1 MSQKWAPTCHNTK
14 KYRDHNKNFSR
25 GKAPQRARVVTDHQ
39 NTPINTPIR
48 SERCPVKATTTATPP
63 PPPTNR
69 TIHLRLSR
77 VGSIPGTL
85 IAATVTRTSE
95 RTPANPNGSIG
106 EAKVASKTTVR
117 AKSNAILFAEST
129 RRVVRRLLEDTQS
142 FTHTHTDTHTQT
154 QTHRKK
160 ERQKERTPFA
170 RSGLNTR
177 LSNYRRGCKYGH
189 LQRCTRTKFTR
200 RRSRAN
206 SFSHKKISPPLPTTK
221 STKTSFSQFL
231 SNLRKSRHTKTAR
244 KTLYIV
250 VTETTRTKNDALS
263 SSSSSRRRSQVRGT
277 RTTSAQT
284 NARHPQVPK
293 VQLPSFDAG
302 PSRRHWFARKKQ
314 RCERGS
320 VHWFGENAR
329 VRVTDD

>member
-39 NTPINTPIR
+39 NMPIR
-48 SERCPVKATTTATPP
+48 SERCPVKATATATP

-85 IAATVTRTSE
+85 IAIVTATVTRTSE

-106 EAKVASKTTVR
+106 EAKVASKITVR

-142 FTHTHTDTHTQT
+142 FTHTHTQRHRHRH
-154 QTHRKK
+154 THRKK

-177 LSNYRRGCKYGH
+177 LSIYRGAHEQNLRDVVH
-189 LQRCTRTKFTR
+189 AQTLSLR
-200 RRSRAN
+200 R
-206 SFSHKKISPPLPTTK
+206 FS
-221 STKTSFSQFL
+221 FL
-231 SNLRKSRHTKTAR
+231 S
-244 KTLYIV
+244 
-250 VTETTRTKNDALS
+250 
-263 SSSSSRRRSQVRGT
+263 
-277 RTTSAQT
+277 
-284 NARHPQVPK
+284 
-293 VQLPSFDAG
+293 
-302 PSRRHWFARKKQ
+302 
-314 RCERGS
+314 
-320 VHWFGENAR
+320 FGG
-329 VRVTDD
+329 

>member
-63 PPPTNR
+63 PPPPTNR

-85 IAATVTRTSE
+85 IAIVTATVTRTSE

-129 RRVVRRLLEDTQS
+129 RRVVRRLLEDTQK
-142 FTHTHTDTHTQT
+142 FYTHSVGGAGKNLEHRPGKIYFCLCNETTYSQTHTQT
-154 QTHRKK
+154 QTHRHRHTGRKK
-160 ERQKERTPFA
+160 GKERTPFA
-170 RSGLNTR
+170 RSSLNTR

-206 SFSHKKISPPLPTTK
+206 SFSHKKISASPQPKAQKLP
-221 STKTSFSQFL
+221 FY
-231 SNLRKSRHTKTAR
+231 RI
-244 KTLYIV
+244 Y
-250 VTETTRTKNDALS
+250 
-263 SSSSSRRRSQVRGT
+263 
-277 RTTSAQT
+277 
-284 NARHPQVPK
+284 
-293 VQLPSFDAG
+293 
-302 PSRRHWFARKKQ
+302 
-314 RCERGS
+314 
-320 VHWFGENAR
+320 
-329 VRVTDD
+329 VRVDTRKRRAKLYT

>member
-77 VGSIPGTL
+77 VGSIPRTL
-85 IAATVTRTSE
+85 IAIVTATVTRTSE

-129 RRVVRRLLEDTQS
+129 RRVVRRLLEDTQK
-142 FTHTHTDTHTQT
+142 FYTHTHRH
-154 QTHRKK
+154 THRHRHTGRKKGKRK
-160 ERQKERTPFA
+160 ER
-170 RSGLNTR
+170 R
-177 LSNYRRGCKYGH
+177 L
-189 LQRCTRTKFTR
+189 
-200 RRSRAN
+200 RA
-206 SFSHKKISPPLPTTK
+206 L
-221 STKTSFSQFL
+221 
-231 SNLRKSRHTKTAR
+231 
-244 KTLYIV
+244 V
-250 VTETTRTKNDALS
+250 
-263 SSSSSRRRSQVRGT
+263 
-277 RTTSAQT
+277 
-284 NARHPQVPK
+284 
-293 VQLPSFDAG
+293 
-302 PSRRHWFARKKQ
+302 
-314 RCERGS
+314 
-320 VHWFGENAR
+320 
-329 VRVTDD
+329 